1 MPKELERQIQDE
13 KQQIAALP
21 YRAQKDLE
29 VLLLTSR
36 ETRRWIIPKGWPI
49 KGKTLALSAAREAY
63 EEAGLIGKISDTAI
77 GEYTYYKRKKNGS
90 TQLCRVT
97 VFPLLVL
104 EQKRNWPEKK
114 QRLTRWMAKSEAA
127 ELVHEPE
134 LQALI
139 RSFTRPL

>member
-1 MPKELERQIQDE
+1 MPKLDDKPVQD
-13 KQQIAALP
+13 KRQQIAALP
-21 YRAQKDLE
+21 YRVHKGFE
-29 VLLLTSR
+29 VLILTSR

-77 GEYTYYKRKKNGS
+77 GEYSYYKRKKNGS

-114 QRLTRWMAKSEAA
+114 QRLTRWMALSEAA

-134 LQALI
+134 LQTLI